1 MERIRRI
8 TGVDFMKTWIVL
20 FALLISGFNAQSEDA
35 AEAVQAVPE
44 EVSTTPDSTEVVAEA
59 EAVTEPIETAED
71 SQETP
76 PPAEAVAPRAPTF
89 VVILPERIDH
99 NWYWFLYTD
108 TAQHIVQ
115 SAIEKALVRAGLN
128 VIDLN
133 TITLPGFG
141 NDFQKL
147 LSVGYAVEAGKTAM
161 ADYVITGQATAVK
174 ASEGYAYGVNVFR
187 AQAEITAKIVRVSD
201 GKILEIE
208 DASML
213 EGGQSAQAAGQSALK
228 KAGTQLAS
236 KIARAAS
243 KLAAAESPA
252 Q

>member
-1 MERIRRI
+1 
-8 TGVDFMKTWIVL
+8 MKTWIVL
-20 FALLISGFNAQSEDA
+20 FALLITGFNAHSEDA
-35 AEAVQAVPE
+35 AEAVSAIAE
-44 EVSTTPDSTEVVAEA
+44 EVSATPVVTETEAVAEA
-59 EAVTEPIETAED
+59 VEIVED
-71 SQETP
+71 SQVTP
-76 PPAEAVAPRAPTF
+76 PAAEAAAPSAPTF

-99 NWYWFLYTD
+99 AWYWLLYTD
-108 TAQHIVQ
+108 TSQHIVQ
-115 SAIEKALVRAGLN
+115 SAIEKALIRAGLN

-133 TITLPGFG
+133 TVSLPGFG
-141 NDFQKL
+141 NDLQQL
-147 LSVGYAVEAGKTAM
+147 MSINYAVEAGKTAR

-174 ASEGYAYGVNVFR
+174 ASEGFAYGVNVFR
-187 AQAEITAKIVRVSD
+187 SQAEITAKIVRVSD

-243 KLAAAESPA
+243 KLAAAESPV

>member
-1 MERIRRI
+1 
-8 TGVDFMKTWIVL
+8 MKTWIVL
-20 FALLISGFNAQSEDA
+20 FALLITGFNAHSEDA
-35 AEAVQAVPE
+35 AEAVSAVAE
-44 EVSTTPDSTEVVAEA
+44 EVSATPVSTEVVTETEAVA
-59 EAVTEPIETAED
+59 EAVEIVED
-71 SQETP
+71 SQVTP
-76 PPAEAVAPRAPTF
+76 PAAEAAAPSAPTF

-99 NWYWFLYTD
+99 AWYWLLYTD
-108 TAQHIVQ
+108 TSQHIVQ
-115 SAIEKALVRAGLN
+115 SAIEKALIRAGLN

-133 TITLPGFG
+133 TVSLPGFG
-141 NDFQKL
+141 NDLQQL
-147 LSVGYAVEAGKTAM
+147 MSINYAVEAGKTAR

-174 ASEGYAYGVNVFR
+174 ASEGFAYGVNVFR
-187 AQAEITAKIVRVSD
+187 SQAEITAKIVRVSD

-243 KLAAAESPA
+243 KLAAAESPV